1 MQRKEVFQE
10 LATLDCCDLRRAVV
24 NTAAKRRCFANIDAL
39 RRVAPF
45 EKDIFSV
52 DNTNAIEGFFNGIK
66 GRTRHSPL
74 TLLDV
79 FNAVDT
85 TEKTVLAM
93 GTPFAPRLP
102 GALHDSLVLVV
113 PGDVLHVLSLIGVKR
128 FLYVVVSS
136 LVSILSDTQRVL
148 N

>member
-1 MQRKEVFQE
+1 MFPE
-10 LATLDCCDLRRAVV
+10 LAALHCCDLQQTVA
-24 NTAAKRRCFANIDAL
+24 NTAAKSHCFAIIEAL
-39 RRVAPF
+39 RRVAPV
-45 EKDIFSV
+45 ETDIFSV

-66 GRTRHSPL
+66 GRMRHSPL

-102 GALHDSLVLVV
+102 GALHDSLMFVV
-113 PGDVLHVLSLIGVKR
+113 TRDVLHVLSLIGVKQ
-128 FLYVVVSS
+128 FLSVVVSS
-136 LVSILSDTQRVL
+136 CVSILSDSQTS
-148 N
+148 